1 MDSSQM
7 KTNYKELFESI
18 KRCEDH
24 DLNHV
29 SYYPSVTTILS
40 STMSVQS
47 VVALDKWKKLKT
59 SQLGEKGFRD
69 YQKNILSRGKLLH
82 LNIKN
87 FLQTKDESYPQLIPA
102 NKWLFN
108 QRALQEYLLCCCQ
121 EASGGLIDKPG
132 KNRDYYHT
140 CYCLSGLSI
149 AQNSL
154 SSQLIV
160 GPQENKVAPIHPL
173 FNVRLDSVRFAKE
186 YFTANT

>member
-1 MDSSQM
+1 MA
-7 KTNYKELFESI
+7 
-18 KRCEDH
+18 
-24 DLNHV
+24 
-29 SYYPSVTTILS
+29 
-40 STMSVQS
+40 VQS
-47 VVALDKWKKLKT
+47 KSTTGIPIVL
-59 SQLGEKGFRD
+59 
-69 YQKNILSRGKLLH
+69 LSRGERRS
-82 LNIKN
+82 N
-87 FLQTKDESYPQLIPA
+87 
-102 NKWLFN
+102 
-108 QRALQEYLLCCCQ
+108 
-121 EASGGLIDKPG
+121 DKPG

>member
-1 MDSSQM
+1 LDSCNTKSLLKWVINKQHRYEGGFAGR
-7 KTNYKELFESI
+7 TNKLVDGCYSFWEAAVI
-18 KRCEDH
+18 PIV
-24 DLNHV
+24 HV
-29 SYYPSVTTILS
+29 FL
-40 STMSVQS
+40 
-47 VVALDKWKKLKT
+47 A
-59 SQLGEKGFRD
+59 
-69 YQKNILSRGKLLH
+69 QKN
-82 LNIKN
+82 
-87 FLQTKDESYPQLIPA
+87 PQLIPA

-132 KNRDYYHT
+132 KIRDYYHT